1 MIRTQIRLTDEQAR
15 RVKRIAVER
24 QVSMATV
31 IREGVDLLLRSVET
45 AATDDERIER
55 AISVAG
61 QFRSGSGAGAAQ
73 HDAHLQEA
81 YRR

>member
-1 MIRTQIRLTDEQAR
+1 MPHNCKTCAR
-15 RVKRIAVER
+15 QGQTI
-24 QVSMATV
+24 
-31 IREGVDLLLRSVET
+31 EGLFGPAAEDSVGFVVLPRSAET

-61 QFRSGSGAGAAQ
+61 QFRSGGGDGAAQ
-73 HDAHLQEA
+73 HDLHLQEA